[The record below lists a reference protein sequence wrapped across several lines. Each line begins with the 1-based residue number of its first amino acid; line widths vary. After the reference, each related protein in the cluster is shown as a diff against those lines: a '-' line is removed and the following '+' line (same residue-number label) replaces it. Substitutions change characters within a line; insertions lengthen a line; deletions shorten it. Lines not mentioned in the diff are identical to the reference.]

1 MQKQRDNR
9 KGLPLQYVVAALSL
23 TVVVWD
29 GVDACRFGCNTRT
42 VFHLTIFTLVFLLAV
57 GEIVRIGRRK
67 RR

>member
-23 TVVVWD
+23 TIVIWN
-29 GVDACRFGCNTRT
+29 GIDACRYAGTRT
-42 VFHLTIFTLVFLLAV
+42 VFHMTIFTLVFLLAV
-57 GEIVRIGRRK
+57 AEIIRIGRRK